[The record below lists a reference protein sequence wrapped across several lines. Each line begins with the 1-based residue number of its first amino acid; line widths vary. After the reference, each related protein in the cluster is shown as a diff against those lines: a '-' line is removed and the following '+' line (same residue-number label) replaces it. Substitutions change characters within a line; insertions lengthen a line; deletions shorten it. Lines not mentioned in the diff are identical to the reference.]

1 MNAYDEYMKEVVKP
15 MRAELVN
22 VGFKE
27 LTDADMVN
35 EHMSKATGTS
45 LIVIN
50 SVCGCAAGL
59 ARPAV
64 SEALSEVNKKPEHL
78 VTVFAGQ
85 DQDAT
90 YQMREYFEEVPASS
104 PSIAIWKDGQLA
116 YFIPREQIEGFPMEQ
131 IKEHLVEV
139 LNQVTVA

>member
-1 MNAYDEYMKEVVKP
+1 MNAYDEYMKEIVKP
-15 MRAELVN
+15 MRAELVQ

-27 LTDADMVN
+27 LTTADMVN
-35 EHMSKATGTS
+35 DHMSNAKGTS

-64 SEALSEVNKKPEHL
+64 SQALSETNTQPEHL

-85 DQDAT
+85 DPEAT
-90 YQMREYFEEVPASS
+90 VQMRQYFEEVPASS
-104 PSIAIWKDGQLA
+104 PSIAIWKDGNLA

-131 IKEHLVEV
+131 IKNHLVEV
-139 LNQVTVA
+139 LNQVVS

>member
-1 MNAYDEYMKEVVKP
+1 MNAYDEYMKQVVKP
-15 MRAELVN
+15 MRAELVQ
-22 VGFKE
+22 VGFEE
-27 LTDADMVN
+27 LTDAEMVN
-35 EHMSKATGTS
+35 EHMNSAKGTS

-64 SEALSEVNKKPEHL
+64 SQALSEVANKPEHL

-85 DQDAT
+85 DPEAT
-90 YQMREYFEEVPASS
+90 VQMRQYFEEVPASS
-104 PSIAIWKDGQLA
+104 PSIAIWKDGNLA

-139 LNQVTVA
+139 LNQVVSS